1 MKWTCD
7 VTQTA
12 LLSPV
17 PGAVIERRRGEC
29 PTLRAPMQTGDG
41 LLARLR
47 PVDGTLTPEQLAGI
61 AGLAGRYG
69 NGLVEVTARGNL
81 QVRGLR
87 AESVP
92 DFVNAVEDVV
102 AIETGIP
109 IETGPLSGLDPDERG
124 NAVAMAATVRQRSA
138 GLQARLGPKVTVVID
153 SAGGSGLAALA
164 ADVRLM
170 AIDRDHWRIGLAKTS
185 LGVVATEDAAEA
197 VTALLALIA
206 EHGRLARGR
215 TLPVE
220 EAQRAVAA
228 LVRADDGFVAG
239 TALPRTITALKD
251 GRCAARV
258 TLGCAAAN
266 GVALARLA
274 EVARA
279 RGIDEFRLAPDHALI
294 ALAADK
300 AAAREFLTDAAGLG
314 FITDERDAR
323 LKISACIGSE
333 GCASGRVPARAI
345 AARLAAREPE
355 FFDGSFELHVSGC
368 AKGCAHPRAALL
380 TLVGGEA
387 GCGLVIGAT
396 AGDKPLAQFGADG
409 IEPAMTR
416 LAALWRDNRALGET
430 VAACFKRLGDA
441 AIAAAVRQG

>member
-1 MKWTCD
+1 
-7 VTQTA
+7 
-12 LLSPV
+12 
-17 PGAVIERRRGEC
+17 
-29 PTLRAPMQTGDG
+29 MQTGDG

-47 PVDGTLTPEQLAGI
+47 PVGGGLTPEQLAGI

-92 DFVNAVEDVV
+92 EFASAVEDVV

-109 IETGPLSGLDPDERG
+109 IEIGPLSGLDPDERG
-124 NAVAMAATVRQRSA
+124 DAVAMAAMVRQGSV

-153 SAGGSGLAALA
+153 SAGGSGLASLA
-164 ADVRLM
+164 ADVRLV
-170 AIDRDHWRIGLAKTS
+170 AIDRDHWRIGLAKTP
-185 LGVVATEDAAEA
+185 LGIVATDDAPGA

-215 TLPVE
+215 TVPVE
-220 EAQRAVAA
+220 DGRLTVAA
-228 LVRADDGFVAG
+228 LMRPDDGFAAEA
-239 TALPRTITALKD
+239 ALPQTIMALKD
-251 GRCAARV
+251 GRCAARL
-258 TLGCAAAN
+258 TLSFGAADN
-266 GVALARLA
+266 VVLTRLA
-274 EVARA
+274 EAARA
-279 RGIDEFRLAPDHALI
+279 RGIDEFRLAPDHALLG
-294 ALAADK
+294 LAADE
-300 AAAREFLTDAAGLG
+300 AAALGFRADAAGLG

-323 LKISACIGSE
+323 LKINACIGSE
-333 GCASGRVPARAI
+333 GCASGLVPARTI

-355 FFDGSFELHVSGC
+355 LFDGSFELHVSGC

-396 AGDKPLAQFGADG
+396 AGDKPLAQFGADA
-409 IEPAMTR
+409 IEPAMMR
-416 LAALWRDNRALGET
+416 LATLWRDNRALGET